1 MSADSDGLKKGIS
14 SITQEIK
21 VTMRSNLNIN
31 GEGITFLFSGQFIE
45 RKGIKYLLNAWIIH
59 SQKYP
64 SDHLILIGGGELL
77 EPLKKEFEN
86 KKNIHFIGKI
96 LYDEVYKYYAIS
108 DVFIIP
114 TLEDNWCL
122 VVPEAMACGMP
133 IACSKYNGGAIDLIK
148 NKENGVIF
156 DPLEQSSILDSLK
169 FFHNKDLKTMGKH
182 SIEIEEYF
190 NTENCANRFFNV
202 IRTYL
207 NK

>member
-1 MSADSDGLKKGIS
+1 
-14 SITQEIK
+14 
-21 VTMRSNLNIN
+21 
-31 GEGITFLFSGQFIE
+31 
-45 RKGIKYLLNAWIIH
+45 
-59 SQKYP
+59 
-64 SDHLILIGGGELL
+64 
-77 EPLKKEFEN
+77 
-86 KKNIHFIGKI
+86 
-96 LYDEVYKYYAIS
+96 
-108 DVFIIP
+108 
-114 TLEDNWCL
+114 
-122 VVPEAMACGMP
+122 MACGMP

-202 IRTYL
+202 IRTHL